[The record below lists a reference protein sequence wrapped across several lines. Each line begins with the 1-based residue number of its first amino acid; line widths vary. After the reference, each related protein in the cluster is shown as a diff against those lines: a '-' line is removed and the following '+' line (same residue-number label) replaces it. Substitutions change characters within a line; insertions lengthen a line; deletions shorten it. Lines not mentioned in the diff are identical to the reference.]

1 MKRYDVIIIG
11 AGAAGLFCA
20 AQIGKKGKSV
30 LLLDNG
36 KKVGRKILM
45 SGGGYCNFTN
55 LDVGAQHYLS
65 QNPHF
70 VKSALARYNQW
81 DFIALLA
88 AYGISYHEKELGQ
101 LFTDNGAEQIVA
113 MLLKECQAANV
124 QIQLQVQISQV
135 TQLTDGFEVKY
146 GNELCLQ
153 CENLVIASGG
163 LSMPKL
169 GATAFG
175 YQIAEQFGLS
185 VVPPRA
191 SLVPFTWRE
200 QDQVFADLAGISLP
214 ITVTAENGMSFSNAL
229 LFTHRGISGPAML
242 QISNY
247 WLPNQPLFIDF
258 LPKIRLDEYLQAMR
272 QSSSKMQLK
281 TALQRLLPNK
291 LVEFFISHYQL
302 PTTIL
307 ADLSNLKIAEIS
319 QLFHQWQFV
328 PNGTEG
334 YRTAEVTLGG
344 VDTNQISSKTM
355 EVKNIKGL
363 YFIGEVLDVTGWLG
377 GYNFQWAWSSAYAC
391 ASAIIGKQYFN
402 KINAH

>member
-20 AQIGKKGKSV
+20 AQIGKKGRSV

-319 QLFHQWQFV
+319 RLFHQWKFM

-355 EVKNIKGL
+355 EVKHIKGL

>member
-88 AYGISYHEKELGQ
+88 EYGISYHEKELGQ

-113 MLLKECQAANV
+113 MLLKECQTANV

-135 TQLTDGFEVKY
+135 TQLTEGFEVKY

-175 YQIAEQFGLS
+175 YQIAEQFGLP

-214 ITVTAENGMSFSNAL
+214 VTVTAESGMSFSNAL

-344 VDTNQISSKTM
+344 VDTDQISSKTM

-391 ASAIIGKQYFN
+391 ATAIDGE
-402 KINAH
+402 

>member
-88 AYGISYHEKELGQ
+88 EYGISYHEKELGQ

-135 TQLTDGFEVKY
+135 TQLTNGFEVKY

-175 YQIAEQFGLS
+175 YQIAEQFGLP

-319 QLFHQWQFV
+319 QLFHQWQFI

-344 VDTNQISSKTM
+344 VDTDQISSKTM
-355 EVKNIKGL
+355 EVKNVKGL

-391 ASAIIGKQYFN
+391 ATAIDGE
-402 KINAH
+402 

>member
-20 AQIGKKGKSV
+20 AQIGKKGRSV

-88 AYGISYHEKELGQ
+88 EYGISYHEKELGQ

-135 TQLTDGFEVKY
+135 TQLTNGFEVKY

-391 ASAIIGKQYFN
+391 ATAICY
-402 KINAH
+402 AHNT

>member
-214 ITVTAENGMSFSNAL
+214 VTVTAKSGMSFSNAL

-258 LPKIRLDEYLQAMR
+258 LPKIRLDEYLQEMR

-355 EVKNIKGL
+355 EVKNVKGL

-391 ASAIIGKQYFN
+391 ATAICY
-402 KINAH
+402 AHNT

>member
-88 AYGISYHEKELGQ
+88 EYGISYHEKELGQ

-258 LPKIRLDEYLQAMR
+258 LPKIRLDEYLQTMR

-307 ADLSNLKIAEIS
+307 ADLSNLKIAEIN

-344 VDTNQISSKTM
+344 VDTEQISSKTM
-355 EVKNIKGL
+355 EVKNVKGL

-391 ASAIIGKQYFN
+391 ATAIVGE
-402 KINAH
+402 

>member
-88 AYGISYHEKELGQ
+88 EYGISYHEKELGQ
-101 LFTDNGAEQIVA
+101 LFTDSGAEQIVA

-135 TQLTDGFEVKY
+135 TQLTEGFEVKY

-214 ITVTAENGMSFSNAL
+214 VTVTAESGMSFSNAL

-258 LPKIRLDEYLQAMR
+258 LPKIRLDEYLQTMR

-307 ADLSNLKIAEIS
+307 ADLSNLKIAEIN

-391 ASAIIGKQYFN
+391 ATAIDGE
-402 KINAH
+402 

>member
-88 AYGISYHEKELGQ
+88 EYGISYHEKEMGQ

-113 MLLKECQAANV
+113 MLLKECQTANV

-135 TQLTDGFEVKY
+135 TQLTEGFEVKY

-214 ITVTAENGMSFSNAL
+214 VTVTAESGMSFSNAL

-258 LPKIRLDEYLQAMR
+258 LPKIKLDEYLQTMR

-302 PTTIL
+302 PTVIL

-391 ASAIIGKQYFN
+391 ATAICY
-402 KINAH
+402 AHNT

>member
-88 AYGISYHEKELGQ
+88 EYGISYHEKELGQ

-135 TQLTDGFEVKY
+135 TQLIDGFEVKY

-175 YQIAEQFGLS
+175 YQIAEQFGLP

-258 LPKIRLDEYLQAMR
+258 LPKIRLDEYLQTMR

-355 EVKNIKGL
+355 EVKNVKGL

-391 ASAIIGKQYFN
+391 ATAIDGE
-402 KINAH
+402 

>member
-214 ITVTAENGMSFSNAL
+214 VTVTAESGMSFSNAL

-258 LPKIRLDEYLQAMR
+258 LPKIRLGEYLQAMR

-328 PNGTEG
+328 SNGTEG

-355 EVKNIKGL
+355 EVKNVKGL

-391 ASAIIGKQYFN
+391 ATAIVGE
-402 KINAH
+402 

>member
-20 AQIGKKGKSV
+20 AQIGKKGRSV

-258 LPKIRLDEYLQAMR
+258 LPKIRLGEYLQAMR

-307 ADLSNLKIAEIS
+307 ADLSNLKIVEIS
-319 QLFHQWQFV
+319 QLFHQWKFM

-355 EVKNIKGL
+355 EVKHIKGL

-391 ASAIIGKQYFN
+391 ATAICY
-402 KINAH
+402 AHNT

>member
-88 AYGISYHEKELGQ
+88 DYGISYHEKELGQ

-307 ADLSNLKIAEIS
+307 ADLSNLKIAEIN

-355 EVKNIKGL
+355 EVKNVKGL

-391 ASAIIGKQYFN
+391 ATAIVGE
-402 KINAH
+402 

>member
-88 AYGISYHEKELGQ
+88 EYGISYHEKELGQ

-200 QDQVFADLAGISLP
+200 QDQVFVDLAGISLP

-247 WLPNQPLFIDF
+247 WLPNQSLFIDF

-291 LVEFFISHYQL
+291 LVEFFISYYQL
-302 PTTIL
+302 PTSIL

-319 QLFHQWQFV
+319 RLFHQWKFM

-355 EVKNIKGL
+355 EVKHIKGL

-391 ASAIIGKQYFN
+391 ATAICY
-402 KINAH
+402 AHNT

>member
-88 AYGISYHEKELGQ
+88 EYGISYHEKELGQ

-135 TQLTDGFEVKY
+135 TQLTEGFEVKY

-258 LPKIRLDEYLQAMR
+258 LPKIRLDEYLQTMR

-391 ASAIIGKQYFN
+391 ATAICY
-402 KINAH
+402 AHNT

>member
-88 AYGISYHEKELGQ
+88 EYGISYHEKEMGQ

-113 MLLKECQAANV
+113 MLLKECQTANV

-135 TQLTDGFEVKY
+135 TQLTEGFEVKY

-214 ITVTAENGMSFSNAL
+214 VTVTAESGMSFSNAL

-355 EVKNIKGL
+355 EVKNVKGL

-391 ASAIIGKQYFN
+391 ATAIDGE
-402 KINAH
+402 

>member
-20 AQIGKKGKSV
+20 AQIGKNGKSV
-30 LLLDNG
+30 LVLDNG

-88 AYGISYHEKELGQ
+88 EYGISYHEKELGQ

-113 MLLKECQAANV
+113 MLLKECQTANV

-214 ITVTAENGMSFSNAL
+214 VTVTAESGMSFSNAL

-355 EVKNIKGL
+355 EVKNVKGL

-391 ASAIIGKQYFN
+391 ATAICY
-402 KINAH
+402 AHNT

>member
-88 AYGISYHEKELGQ
+88 EYGISYHEKELGQ

-175 YQIAEQFGLS
+175 YQIAEQFGLP

-258 LPKIRLDEYLQAMR
+258 LPKIRLDEYLQTMR

-355 EVKNIKGL
+355 EVKNVKGL

-391 ASAIIGKQYFN
+391 ATAICY
-402 KINAH
+402 AHNT

>member
-88 AYGISYHEKELGQ
+88 EYGISYHEKELGQ

-214 ITVTAENGMSFSNAL
+214 VTVTAESGMSFSNAL

-319 QLFHQWQFV
+319 QLFHQWQFI

-344 VDTNQISSKTM
+344 VDTEQISSKTM
-355 EVKNIKGL
+355 EVKNVKGL

-391 ASAIIGKQYFN
+391 ATAIDGE
-402 KINAH
+402 

>member
-88 AYGISYHEKELGQ
+88 EYGISYHEKELGQ

-258 LPKIRLDEYLQAMR
+258 LPKIRLDEYLQTMR

-307 ADLSNLKIAEIS
+307 ADLSNLKIAEIN

-391 ASAIIGKQYFN
+391 ATAIDGE
-402 KINAH
+402 

>member
-88 AYGISYHEKELGQ
+88 EYGISYHEKELGQ

-135 TQLTDGFEVKY
+135 TQLTNGFEVKY

-175 YQIAEQFGLS
+175 YQIAEQFGLP

-258 LPKIRLDEYLQAMR
+258 LPKIRLDEYLQTMR

-307 ADLSNLKIAEIS
+307 ADLSNLKIAEIN

-355 EVKNIKGL
+355 EVKNVKGL

-391 ASAIIGKQYFN
+391 ATAICY
-402 KINAH
+402 AHNI

>member
-20 AQIGKKGKSV
+20 AQIGKKGRSV

-101 LFTDNGAEQIVA
+101 LFTDSGAEQIVA

-214 ITVTAENGMSFSNAL
+214 VTVTAESGMSFSNAL

-302 PTTIL
+302 PTVIL

-391 ASAIIGKQYFN
+391 ATAIDGE
-402 KINAH
+402 

>member
-88 AYGISYHEKELGQ
+88 EYGISYHEKELGQ

-135 TQLTDGFEVKY
+135 TQLIDGFEVKY

-175 YQIAEQFGLS
+175 YQIAEQFGLP

-355 EVKNIKGL
+355 EVKNVKGL

-391 ASAIIGKQYFN
+391 ASAICY
-402 KINAH
+402 AHNT

>member
-88 AYGISYHEKELGQ
+88 EYGISYHEKELGQ

-258 LPKIRLDEYLQAMR
+258 LPKIRLDEYLQTMR

-307 ADLSNLKIAEIS
+307 ADLSNLKIAEIN

-355 EVKNIKGL
+355 EVKNVKGL

-391 ASAIIGKQYFN
+391 ATAIDGE
-402 KINAH
+402 

>member
-20 AQIGKKGKSV
+20 AQIGKKGRSV

-185 VVPPRA
+185 IVPPRA

-355 EVKNIKGL
+355 EVKNVKGL

-391 ASAIIGKQYFN
+391 ATAIDGE
-402 KINAH
+402 

>member
-88 AYGISYHEKELGQ
+88 EYGISYHEKELGQ

-175 YQIAEQFGLS
+175 YQIAEQFGLP

-214 ITVTAENGMSFSNAL
+214 ITVTAESGMSFSNAL

-258 LPKIRLDEYLQAMR
+258 LPKIRLDEYLQTMR

-307 ADLSNLKIAEIS
+307 ADLSNLKIAEIN

-355 EVKNIKGL
+355 EVKHIKGL

-391 ASAIIGKQYFN
+391 ATAICY
-402 KINAH
+402 AHNT

>member
-20 AQIGKKGKSV
+20 AQIGKKGRSV

-88 AYGISYHEKELGQ
+88 EYGISYHEKELGQ

-146 GNELCLQ
+146 GNEVCLQ

-319 QLFHQWQFV
+319 RLFHQWKFM

-355 EVKNIKGL
+355 EVKHIKGL

>member
-20 AQIGKKGKSV
+20 AQIGKKGRSV

-36 KKVGRKILM
+36 KKAGRKILM

-391 ASAIIGKQYFN
+391 ASAIIGE
-402 KINAH
+402 

>member
-175 YQIAEQFGLS
+175 YQIAEQLGLS

-258 LPKIRLDEYLQAMR
+258 LPKIRLDEYLQTMR

-307 ADLSNLKIAEIS
+307 ADLSNLKIAEIN

-355 EVKNIKGL
+355 EVKNVKGL

-391 ASAIIGKQYFN
+391 ATAIDGE
-402 KINAH
+402 